1 MNENEKYQWDPVPKD
16 NIGLADYENERFG
29 VSLTIS
35 TLDKRN
41 EKATELVEYNFF
53 PYPISLVDLMHLVSH
68 MYGAMY
74 NEAKIVEESEIVY
87 SDEELVRIR
96 ELINYVGSG
105 IEDLQGYTDCLLLEF
120 DDEGNITNRLNSM

>member
-1 MNENEKYQWDPVPKD
+1 MNDDEKYKWDPVPKD
-16 NIGLADYENERFG
+16 NIGLADYTNERFG
-29 VSLTIS
+29 ISLTIS
-35 TLDKRN
+35 TVDQNN

-74 NEAKIVEESEIVY
+74 DEAKNVENSEIVY
-87 SDEELVRIR
+87 TDEESKRVR

-120 DDEGNITNRLNSM
+120 DDEGNIVNRLNSN

>member
-1 MNENEKYQWDPVPKD
+1 MVEDQEYHWNLVPKD
-16 NIGLADYENERFG
+16 NIGLADYTHERFG

-35 TLDKRN
+35 TVSSKN
-41 EKATELVEYNFF
+41 EKVTELVEYNFF
-53 PYPISLVDLMHLVSH
+53 PHPISLVDLMRLVSH

-74 NEAKIVEESEIVY
+74 DEAKNVESKEWY
-87 SDEELVRIR
+87 TDEELPRVR

-120 DDEGNITNRLNSM
+120 DDEGNITNRLNSN